1 MHQSLSG
8 RCSSVMIGSVSG
20 TSTAESLRIHS
31 LKDRCGVLGGQAHVA
46 ADVEFPTADGFQRP
60 LGRALA
66 GEVSCS
72 GLDEALQS
80 SADSHRIPTDQRLL
94 WSM

>member
-1 MHQSLSG
+1 
-8 RCSSVMIGSVSG
+8 MIGSVSG

-46 ADVEFPTADGFQRP
+46 ADVEFPTADGFQRL

-72 GLDEALQS
+72 GLDEAL
-80 SADSHRIPTDQRLL
+80 
-94 WSM
+94 